1 MKSIV
6 LPAYNKNV
14 LRAMLSLQV
23 QEKSTPSLKADEVL
37 IKTHAAPVNPSDVA
51 FIQGA
56 YNIIKTLPAVPGF
69 EGSGIIV
76 DAGKNAKHLTGKMV
90 SAFVQTDTDGS
101 WAEYFVANKN
111 DLIIL
116 KEEMDLDQA
125 SCFTVNPF
133 TAYAL
138 TQIALIRESRAIIQN
153 AAGGQLASLIRM
165 MAKENNI
172 DVINIV
178 RKPEV
183 AEQLKKNGVRHVLAQ
198 NKEDFE
204 EKLTSLSNELHAAT
218 AFDAVGGE
226 LSGQMFNA
234 LSDDS
239 ELVVYGGLSNK
250 AIAGIELMDVIF
262 RNKIISG
269 FNLVEWKNELEE
281 SEFERI
287 SEKLQN
293 KFIDGAYN
301 TFIQDSVAMDNIVK
315 GLKSYLGNMSGGKIL
330 IKPQ

>member
-23 QEKSTPSLKADEVL
+23 QEKSIPSLKADEVL

-69 EGSGIIV
+69 EGSGVIV
-76 DAGKNAKHLTGKMV
+76 DAGKNAKHLTGKKV

-116 KEEMDLDQA
+116 KEEMDMDQA

-153 AAGGQLASLIRM
+153 AAGGQVAALTRM
-165 MAKENNI
+165 MAKENDI

-178 RKPEV
+178 RKPEL
-183 AEQLKKNGVRHVLAQ
+183 AEQLKQKGVIHALVQ
-198 NKEDFE
+198 NEEDFE
-204 EKLTSLSNELHAAT
+204 EKLTSLSNELHATT

-250 AIAGIELMDVIF
+250 PIAGIDLMDVIF

-281 SEFERI
+281 SEFEQI
-287 SEKLQN
+287 SEKLQD
-293 KFIDGAYN
+293 KFIDGTYN
-301 TFIQDSVAMDNIVK
+301 TFIQDSVTLDDIVK

>member
-14 LRAMLSLQV
+14 LRAMLSLQT
-23 QEKSTPSLKADEVL
+23 QEKSIPSLKADEVL

-69 EGSGIIV
+69 EGSGVIV
-76 DAGKNAKHLTGKMV
+76 DAGKNAKHLRGKKV
-90 SAFVQTDTDGS
+90 STFVQTDTDGS

-116 KEEMDLDQA
+116 KEKMNLDQA

-138 TQIALIRESRAIIQN
+138 TEIALIRESRAIIQN
-153 AAGGQLASLIRM
+153 AAGGQVAALIHV
-165 MAKENNI
+165 MAKENDI

-178 RKPEV
+178 RKTEV
-183 AEQLKKNGVRHVLAQ
+183 AEQLKQNGVKHVLAQ
-198 NKEDFE
+198 NDENFDE
-204 EKLTSLSNELHAAT
+204 QLNSLSDELNATT

-234 LSDDS
+234 LADDS

-250 AIAGIELMDVIF
+250 AIAGIDLMDIIF
-262 RNKIISG
+262 KNKIISG

-281 SEFERI
+281 SKSEQI
-287 SEKLQN
+287 SEKLQD
-293 KFIDGAYN
+293 KFIDGTYN
-301 TFIQDSVAMDNIVK
+301 TFIQDSVALDEIVK

>member
-14 LRAMLSLQV
+14 LRAMLSLQT
-23 QEKSTPSLKADEVL
+23 QEKSIPSLKADEVL

-51 FIQGA
+51 FIQGS

-69 EGSGIIV
+69 EGSGVIV
-76 DAGKNAKHLTGKMV
+76 DAGKNAKHLTGKKV

-116 KEEMDLDQA
+116 KEKMNLDQA

-138 TQIALIRESRAIIQN
+138 TEIALIRASRAIIQN
-153 AAGGQLASLIRM
+153 AAGGQVAALIRM
-165 MAKENNI
+165 MAKENDI

-183 AEQLKKNGVRHVLAQ
+183 AEQLKQNGVKYVLAQ
-198 NKEDFE
+198 NEEDFE
-204 EKLTSLSNELHAAT
+204 EHLNSLSNELHATT

-234 LSDDS
+234 LADDS

-250 AIAGIELMDVIF
+250 AIAGIYLMDVIF

-281 SEFERI
+281 SEFEQI
-287 SEKLQN
+287 SEKLQD
-293 KFIDGAYN
+293 KFIDGTYN
-301 TFIQDSVAMDNIVK
+301 TFIQDSVALDDIVK

>member
-14 LRAMLSLQV
+14 LRAMLSLQTL
-23 QEKSTPSLKADEVL
+23 EKSIPSLKADEVL

-69 EGSGIIV
+69 EGSGVIV
-76 DAGKNAKHLTGKMV
+76 DAGKNAKHLTGKKV

-116 KEEMDLDQA
+116 KEKMNLDQA

-138 TQIALIRESRAIIQN
+138 TGIALIRESRAIIQN
-153 AAGGQLASLIRM
+153 AAGGQVAALIRM
-165 MAKENNI
+165 MAKENDI
-172 DVINIV
+172 DLINIV

-183 AEQLKKNGVRHVLAQ
+183 AEKLKQNGVKHVLAQ
-198 NKEDFE
+198 NEENFE
-204 EKLTSLSNELHAAT
+204 EKLNSLSDELHATT

-234 LSDDS
+234 LTEDS
-239 ELVVYGGLSNK
+239 ELIVYGGLSNK
-250 AIAGIELMDVIF
+250 AISGIDLMDVIF

-281 SEFERI
+281 SEFEQI
-287 SEKLQN
+287 SEKLQD
-293 KFIDGAYN
+293 KFIDGTYN
-301 TFIQDSVAMDNIVK
+301 TFIQDSVALDEIVK